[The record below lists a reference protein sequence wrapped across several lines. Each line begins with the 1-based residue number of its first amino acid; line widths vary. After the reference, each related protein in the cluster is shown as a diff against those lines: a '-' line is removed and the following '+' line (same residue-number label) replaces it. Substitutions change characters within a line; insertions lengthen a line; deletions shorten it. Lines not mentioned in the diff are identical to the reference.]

1 MWLDFAF
8 QELFGL
14 EQRLSEETADLYFDT
29 ISEKLR
35 TPEFLPRALYER
47 FNLEVLATTDSPL
60 DSLADHQAIRE
71 SNWKARILPTFRPDP
86 VVDPEFAG
94 FAENIAKLGEK
105 TGEDTSTW
113 AGYLNALRMTRVR
126 FRELGCTATDHGHP
140 TARTANL
147 STAEAAEL
155 FARVIAGSA
164 DAQQQELFR
173 AQMLTEMARMSLE
186 DGLVMQIHPGSAR
199 NHNRKLYERYGRD
212 VGADIPMPT
221 NYVDALRPLLDQ
233 FGNERDL
240 TIILFTLDESAYSR
254 ELAPLA
260 GHYPCL
266 RLGPPWWFHD
276 SPEGMMRFREQV
288 TETAGFYNTVGFN
301 DDTRAFLSIPA
312 RHDMSRRMDCA
323 FLAKL
328 VAEHRLEEDEALEV
342 AHDLAYRLGEKGIS
356 AVEDAAWRIRRLS
369 TIRRRARLS
378 AGTRLGRV
386 RWTVC
391 AMLFVATSIN
401 YMDRQV
407 IAILKPTLEH
417 SIGMT
422 EVSYGYIVDAFQIA
436 YAIGLLAA
444 GRLIDKLG
452 TRIGYMLVMAV
463 WSLSAMGHALAST
476 VLEFGFARFFLGLG
490 ESGNFPAAIKTV
502 AEWFPQ
508 NERSLATGIFNSGAN
523 VGAILAPAIVP
534 WVTLRYGWHAA
545 FLTTGLFSVLWIV
558 WWFRNYRK
566 PTDHSTLTGA
576 ELRHIYQEAAADM
589 GPSPSV
595 PWRRLLGFRQTWAF
609 SIAKFLTDPIWWFYL
624 FWLPSYFSAKFNL
637 NLSHLGLPLIIVY
650 NVSAIG
656 SIGGGWLPAPFR
668 RLGLSP
674 NYARLAAMLFCA
686 CLVVPIYTAS

>member
-1 MWLDFAF
+1 MADTTAF
-8 QELFGL
+8 NNP
-14 EQRLSEETADLYFDT
+14 
-29 ISEKLR
+29 
-35 TPEFLPRALYER
+35 TP
-47 FNLEVLATTDSPL
+47 
-60 DSLADHQAIRE
+60 
-71 SNWKARILPTFRPDP
+71 
-86 VVDPEFAG
+86 
-94 FAENIAKLGEK
+94 
-105 TGEDTSTW
+105 
-113 AGYLNALRMTRVR
+113 
-126 FRELGCTATDHGHP
+126 
-140 TARTANL
+140 
-147 STAEAAEL
+147 
-155 FARVIAGSA
+155 
-164 DAQQQELFR
+164 
-173 AQMLTEMARMSLE
+173 
-186 DGLVMQIHPGSAR
+186 
-199 NHNRKLYERYGRD
+199 
-212 VGADIPMPT
+212 
-221 NYVDALRPLLDQ
+221 
-233 FGNERDL
+233 
-240 TIILFTLDESAYSR
+240 
-254 ELAPLA
+254 
-260 GHYPCL
+260 
-266 RLGPPWWFHD
+266 
-276 SPEGMMRFREQV
+276 
-288 TETAGFYNTVGFN
+288 NT
-301 DDTRAFLSIPA
+301 
-312 RHDMSRRMDCA
+312 
-323 FLAKL
+323 
-328 VAEHRLEEDEALEV
+328 
-342 AHDLAYRLGEKGIS
+342 
-356 AVEDAAWRIRRLS
+356 
-369 TIRRRARLS
+369 LS

-508 NERSLATGIFNSGAN
+508 NERSLATGLFNSGAN

-558 WWFRNYRK
+558 WWFRYYRT
-566 PTDHSTLTGA
+566 PTDHSTLTGE

-609 SIAKFLTDPIWWFYL
+609 SIAKFLTDPIWYFYL

-686 CLVVPIYTAS
+686 FLVVPIYTASSAKSVWTAIALISLAAGAHQGWSANLFTTSSDMFPRSAVGAVVGIGGMAGSVGSALFAFFAGHILQLTHSYAVLFGIASSAYLLALIAMYLLAPGLKKVEFAA

>member
-1 MWLDFAF
+1 MA
-8 QELFGL
+8 
-14 EQRLSEETADLYFDT
+14 ETT
-29 ISEKLR
+29 S
-35 TPEFLPRALYER
+35 
-47 FNLEVLATTDSPL
+47 FNNPT
-60 DSLADHQAIRE
+60 
-71 SNWKARILPTFRPDP
+71 SN
-86 VVDPEFAG
+86 
-94 FAENIAKLGEK
+94 
-105 TGEDTSTW
+105 
-113 AGYLNALRMTRVR
+113 
-126 FRELGCTATDHGHP
+126 
-140 TARTANL
+140 
-147 STAEAAEL
+147 
-155 FARVIAGSA
+155 
-164 DAQQQELFR
+164 
-173 AQMLTEMARMSLE
+173 
-186 DGLVMQIHPGSAR
+186 
-199 NHNRKLYERYGRD
+199 
-212 VGADIPMPT
+212 
-221 NYVDALRPLLDQ
+221 
-233 FGNERDL
+233 
-240 TIILFTLDESAYSR
+240 
-254 ELAPLA
+254 
-260 GHYPCL
+260 
-266 RLGPPWWFHD
+266 
-276 SPEGMMRFREQV
+276 
-288 TETAGFYNTVGFN
+288 
-301 DDTRAFLSIPA
+301 
-312 RHDMSRRMDCA
+312 
-323 FLAKL
+323 
-328 VAEHRLEEDEALEV
+328 
-342 AHDLAYRLGEKGIS
+342 
-356 AVEDAAWRIRRLS
+356 
-369 TIRRRARLS
+369 LS

-452 TRIGYMLVMAV
+452 TRIGYMLVMAI

-545 FLTTGLFSVLWIV
+545 FLTTGLFSVLWIL
-558 WWFRNYRK
+558 WWFRYYRT
-566 PTDHSTLTGA
+566 PAEHSTLTGE

-609 SIAKFLTDPIWWFYL
+609 SIAKFLTDPIWYFYL

-674 NYARLAAMLFCA
+674 NYARLTAMLFCA
-686 CLVVPIYTAS
+686 FLVVPIYTASSAKSVWTAIALISLAAGAHQGWSANLFTTSSDMFPRSAVGAVVGIGGMAGSAGSALFAFFAGHILQLTHSYTILFGIASSAYLLALTVMYLLAPGLKKVDFAA

>member
-1 MWLDFAF
+1 MGDTTAF
-8 QELFGL
+8 NNP
-14 EQRLSEETADLYFDT
+14 
-29 ISEKLR
+29 
-35 TPEFLPRALYER
+35 TP
-47 FNLEVLATTDSPL
+47 
-60 DSLADHQAIRE
+60 
-71 SNWKARILPTFRPDP
+71 
-86 VVDPEFAG
+86 
-94 FAENIAKLGEK
+94 
-105 TGEDTSTW
+105 ST
-113 AGYLNALRMTRVR
+113 
-126 FRELGCTATDHGHP
+126 
-140 TARTANL
+140 
-147 STAEAAEL
+147 
-155 FARVIAGSA
+155 
-164 DAQQQELFR
+164 
-173 AQMLTEMARMSLE
+173 
-186 DGLVMQIHPGSAR
+186 
-199 NHNRKLYERYGRD
+199 
-212 VGADIPMPT
+212 
-221 NYVDALRPLLDQ
+221 
-233 FGNERDL
+233 
-240 TIILFTLDESAYSR
+240 
-254 ELAPLA
+254 
-260 GHYPCL
+260 
-266 RLGPPWWFHD
+266 
-276 SPEGMMRFREQV
+276 
-288 TETAGFYNTVGFN
+288 
-301 DDTRAFLSIPA
+301 
-312 RHDMSRRMDCA
+312 
-323 FLAKL
+323 
-328 VAEHRLEEDEALEV
+328 
-342 AHDLAYRLGEKGIS
+342 
-356 AVEDAAWRIRRLS
+356 
-369 TIRRRARLS
+369 LS

-391 AMLFVATSIN
+391 AMLFAATSIN

-463 WSLSAMGHALAST
+463 WSFSAMGHALAST

-545 FLTTGLFSVLWIV
+545 FLTTGLFSVLWIL
-558 WWFRNYRK
+558 WWFRYYRT
-566 PTDHSTLTGA
+566 PTDHSTLTA
-576 ELRHIYQEAAADM
+576 RELRHIYQEAAADM

-609 SIAKFLTDPIWWFYL
+609 SIAKFLTDPIWYFYL

-656 SIGGGWLPAPFR
+656 SIGGGWLPAPFG

-674 NYARLAAMLFCA
+674 TYARLAAMLFCA
-686 CLVVPIYTAS
+686 FLVVPIYTASSAKSVWTAIALISVAAGAHQGWSANLFTTSSDMFPRSAVGAVVGIGGMAGSVGSALFAFFAGHILQLTHSYAVLFGIASSAYLLALIVMYLLAPGLKKVEFAA

>member
-1 MWLDFAF
+1 M
-8 QELFGL
+8 
-14 EQRLSEETADLYFDT
+14 
-29 ISEKLR
+29 
-35 TPEFLPRALYER
+35 
-47 FNLEVLATTDSPL
+47 
-60 DSLADHQAIRE
+60 
-71 SNWKARILPTFRPDP
+71 
-86 VVDPEFAG
+86 
-94 FAENIAKLGEK
+94 AE
-105 TGEDTSTW
+105 
-113 AGYLNALRMTRVR
+113 
-126 FRELGCTATDHGHP
+126 P
-140 TARTANL
+140 TAFNNPTP
-147 STAEAAEL
+147 ST
-155 FARVIAGSA
+155 
-164 DAQQQELFR
+164 
-173 AQMLTEMARMSLE
+173 
-186 DGLVMQIHPGSAR
+186 
-199 NHNRKLYERYGRD
+199 
-212 VGADIPMPT
+212 
-221 NYVDALRPLLDQ
+221 
-233 FGNERDL
+233 
-240 TIILFTLDESAYSR
+240 
-254 ELAPLA
+254 
-260 GHYPCL
+260 
-266 RLGPPWWFHD
+266 
-276 SPEGMMRFREQV
+276 
-288 TETAGFYNTVGFN
+288 
-301 DDTRAFLSIPA
+301 
-312 RHDMSRRMDCA
+312 
-323 FLAKL
+323 
-328 VAEHRLEEDEALEV
+328 
-342 AHDLAYRLGEKGIS
+342 
-356 AVEDAAWRIRRLS
+356 
-369 TIRRRARLS
+369 LS

-463 WSLSAMGHALAST
+463 WSFSAMGHALAST

-545 FLTTGLFSVLWIV
+545 FLTTGLFSVLWIL
-558 WWFRNYRK
+558 WWFRYYRT
-566 PTDHSTLTGA
+566 PTDHSTLTGE
-576 ELRHIYQEAAADM
+576 ELRHIYEEAAADM

-595 PWRRLLGFRQTWAF
+595 PWRRLLGYRQTWAF
-609 SIAKFLTDPIWWFYL
+609 SIAKFLTDPIWYFYL

-674 NYARLAAMLFCA
+674 SYARLTAMLFCA
-686 CLVVPIYTAS
+686 FLVVPIYTASSAKSVWTAIALISIAAGAHQGWSANLFTTSSDMFPRSAVGAVVGIGGMAGSVGSALFAFFAGHILQLTHSYAVLFGIASSAYLLALIVMYLLAPGLKKVEFAA

>member
-1 MWLDFAF
+1 MA
-8 QELFGL
+8 
-14 EQRLSEETADLYFDT
+14 ETAFNNP
-29 ISEKLR
+29 
-35 TPEFLPRALYER
+35 TP
-47 FNLEVLATTDSPL
+47 
-60 DSLADHQAIRE
+60 
-71 SNWKARILPTFRPDP
+71 
-86 VVDPEFAG
+86 
-94 FAENIAKLGEK
+94 
-105 TGEDTSTW
+105 ST
-113 AGYLNALRMTRVR
+113 
-126 FRELGCTATDHGHP
+126 
-140 TARTANL
+140 
-147 STAEAAEL
+147 
-155 FARVIAGSA
+155 
-164 DAQQQELFR
+164 
-173 AQMLTEMARMSLE
+173 
-186 DGLVMQIHPGSAR
+186 
-199 NHNRKLYERYGRD
+199 
-212 VGADIPMPT
+212 
-221 NYVDALRPLLDQ
+221 
-233 FGNERDL
+233 
-240 TIILFTLDESAYSR
+240 
-254 ELAPLA
+254 
-260 GHYPCL
+260 
-266 RLGPPWWFHD
+266 
-276 SPEGMMRFREQV
+276 
-288 TETAGFYNTVGFN
+288 
-301 DDTRAFLSIPA
+301 
-312 RHDMSRRMDCA
+312 
-323 FLAKL
+323 
-328 VAEHRLEEDEALEV
+328 
-342 AHDLAYRLGEKGIS
+342 
-356 AVEDAAWRIRRLS
+356 
-369 TIRRRARLS
+369 LS

-463 WSLSAMGHALAST
+463 WSFSAMGHALAST

-545 FLTTGLFSVLWIV
+545 FLTTGLFSVLWIL
-558 WWFRNYRK
+558 WWFRYYRTPTNY
-566 PTDHSTLTGA
+566 STLTA
-576 ELRHIYQEAAADM
+576 RELRHIYQEAAADM

-609 SIAKFLTDPIWWFYL
+609 SIAKFLTDPIWYFYL

-674 NYARLAAMLFCA
+674 NYARLTAMLFCA
-686 CLVVPIYTAS
+686 FLVVPIYTASSAKSVWTAIALISLAAGAHQGWSANLFTTSSDMFPRSAVGAVVGIGGMAGSVGSALFAFFAGHILQLTHSYAVLFGIASSAYLLALIVMYLLAPGLKKVEFAA